1 MSNYDKLGFV
11 YKKEILDRSIKP
23 GFDNLISNA
32 DKLITG
38 LNPFCGDEVKYHI
51 KLKEN
56 ILTNIYLEVEGC
68 AIHKASSSFLCDVII
83 NEKVLEVQSMC
94 EEFISYFKKNND
106 ENKEFKN
113 EKLKIAIPLL
123 DIKTNQIRIKC
134 VLLSWN
140 TMYNN
145 LCSRNQ

>member
-1 MSNYDKLGFV
+1 MSNYDQLGFV
-11 YKKEILDRSIKP
+11 YKKEILDRSIEP

-51 KLKEN
+51 NLKEN

-68 AIHKASSSFLCDVII
+68 AIHKASSSFLSDVII

-106 ENKEFKN
+106 ENKQFKN
-113 EKLKIAIPLL
+113 DKLNIASPLL
-123 DIKTNQIRIKC
+123 DIKSNQIRIKC

-145 LCSRNQ
+145 LFSKNQ

>member
-145 LCSRNQ
+145 LFSRNQ